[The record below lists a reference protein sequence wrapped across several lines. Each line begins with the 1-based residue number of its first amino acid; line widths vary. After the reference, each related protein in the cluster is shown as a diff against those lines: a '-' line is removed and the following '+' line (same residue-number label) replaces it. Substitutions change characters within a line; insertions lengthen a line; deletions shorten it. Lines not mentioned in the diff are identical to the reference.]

1 MLKKKKKEIEGA
13 SKFPSFKFILKTKFF
28 HRLQNINSSL
38 IASIYGDK
46 YYMEENRHFSSKG
59 AVDRTILTNHEDN
72 TLAGTIRSILVSR
85 VRDHVT

>member
-1 MLKKKKKEIEGA
+1 
-13 SKFPSFKFILKTKFF
+13 
-28 HRLQNINSSL
+28 
-38 IASIYGDK
+38 
-46 YYMEENRHFSSKG
+46 MEENRHFSSKD

>member
-1 MLKKKKKEIEGA
+1 
-13 SKFPSFKFILKTKFF
+13 
-28 HRLQNINSSL
+28 
-38 IASIYGDK
+38 
-46 YYMEENRHFSSKG
+46 MEENRHFSKG